1 MFLKIGRSIKFILD
15 SGAEENKTKE
25 MNYSSLNLNA
35 VPLKLNQYLANPRR
49 SFHFKA
55 PSLGSLVDCFSYIKS
70 ITRPYSQ

>member
-1 MFLKIGRSIKFILD
+1 MFLKTGRSIKFILD
-15 SGAEENKTKE
+15 SGAEGNKTKE

-35 VPLKLNQYLANPRR
+35 VPLIPNQYLANPRR

-55 PSLGSLVDCFSYIKS
+55 LSLGSLVDRFSYIKS